1 MKKIATIKSTNK
13 ENRPYEKL
21 ISKGPEALTDSE
33 LLAIIIRTGT
43 YDKTS
48 VELADEILNLSKG
61 QGVIGLIN
69 LSVKEL
75 MKVKGIGMAK
85 AVQIRSIAE
94 LSRRIAKSHFSFTKT
109 KEFISPDIIAG
120 YYMEDMR
127 HLTTEHLMMVML
139 NTKYRFIGDY
149 ELSKGTVNSSLA
161 SPREAY
167 IEALKYEAVYIVLLH
182 NHPSGDPT
190 PSREDLITTK
200 RMKDAGN
207 IIGISLIDHIIIG
220 DNKYISLKQQNLF

>member
-1 MKKIATIKSTNK
+1 MIGTIKSTNK

-48 VELADEILNLSKG
+48 VELAEEVLNQSNG

-75 MKVKGIGMAK
+75 MNIKGIGIAK
-85 AVQIRSIAE
+85 AVQIKSISE
-94 LSRRIAKSHFSFTKT
+94 LSRRIAKSHFSISNK
-109 KEFISPDIIAG
+109 KEFVSPEIIAG

-127 HLTTEHLMMVML
+127 HLSTEHLMVIML

-149 ELSKGTVNSSLA
+149 QLSKGTVNSSLA
-161 SPREAY
+161 SPRE
-167 IEALKYEAVYIVLLH
+167 IFIKALKSEAVYIVLIH

-190 PSREDLITTK
+190 PSREDLIITK
-200 RMKDAGN
+200 RIKDAGN

-220 DNKYISLKQQNLF
+220 DNNYISLKQQNLF